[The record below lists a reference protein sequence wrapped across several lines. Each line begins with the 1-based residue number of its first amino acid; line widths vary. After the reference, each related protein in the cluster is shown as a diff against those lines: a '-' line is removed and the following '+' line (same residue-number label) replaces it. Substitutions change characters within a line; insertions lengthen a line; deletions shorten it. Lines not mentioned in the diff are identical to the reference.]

1 VGLRRFGPLGG
12 VSGVGAAAACL
23 AFFSALLSAACGSS
37 GGDVLYIDAP
47 AAAIKVGERISLSA
61 LATEVLAAPPEWD
74 VQELEG
80 GSLVRA
86 SGMQTTYLAPPLA
99 GTYHIVA
106 RATRANGQRVRAV
119 QVMSVQPAV
128 SVEPASVRLAP
139 GDSCAFAARV
149 RGLRDP
155 RVAWAVEEPDGGQV
169 TQGGA
174 YTAPAAPGYY
184 QVTATVQAD
193 GQPSATATVRVEQ
206 YSKFPLD

>member
-1 VGLRRFGPLGG
+1 VELRRLIRFRHFRRFRPFR
-12 VSGVGAAAACL
+12 GAAL
-23 AFFSALLSAACGSS
+23 LFPALLACGSS

-47 AAAIKVGERISLSA
+47 TASIRVGERISLSA

-80 GSLVRA
+80 GSLMRT
-86 SGMQTTYLAPPLA
+86 SGQQTTYLAPPLA

-119 QVMSVQPAV
+119 LVVGVQALV
-128 SVEPASVRLAP
+128 SVEPPSVRLAP
-139 GDSCAFAARV
+139 GESCAFAARV

-155 RVAWAVEEPDGGQV
+155 KVVWAVEEPGGGQV
-169 TQGGA
+169 TQAGA

-184 QVTATVQAD
+184 RVTATVQAD
-193 GQPSATATVRVEQ
+193 GQPSAAATVRVGE
-206 YSKFPLD
+206 